1 MQGETYRIDSPI
13 LAILSRLD
21 GKRLPI
27 SIPKGSIVTV
37 ESGPLNG
44 NRMVEVNWDGDILL
58 AFTKDLK
65 ESGTLVPRPVSYG
78 A

>member
-1 MQGETYRIDSPI
+1 MRGETYRIDSPI

-21 GKRLPI
+21 GKRLPV
-27 SIPKGSIVTV
+27 SVPKGSEVTV

-44 NRMVEVNWDGDILL
+44 NRMVEINWDGDILV
-58 AFTKDLK
+58 AFTRDLK
-65 ESGTLVPRPVSYG
+65 ENSTHIPGSVRNG